1 MLRFRQTSLQTGQ
14 PISRR
19 TVVLGRSCLGRE
31 ARFEAGQSSL
41 GGVFSTRTVACS
53 QCISA
58 PIRRIRMPWGRLGS
72 VWPVVLGTFE
82 PVGPNATRVEDDIEA
97 VSRVPNAQQVGE
109 IEVAGPDLAVSL
121 TNRGL
126 IDEYQFFLH
135 PTVPGRGSPF
145 FAGSRPPL
153 RLVTS
158 DLAGESVIRLT
169 YITA

>member
-1 MLRFRQTSLQTGQ
+1 
-14 PISRR
+14 
-19 TVVLGRSCLGRE
+19 
-31 ARFEAGQSSL
+31 
-41 GGVFSTRTVACS
+41 
-53 QCISA
+53 
-58 PIRRIRMPWGRLGS
+58 MPWGRLGS